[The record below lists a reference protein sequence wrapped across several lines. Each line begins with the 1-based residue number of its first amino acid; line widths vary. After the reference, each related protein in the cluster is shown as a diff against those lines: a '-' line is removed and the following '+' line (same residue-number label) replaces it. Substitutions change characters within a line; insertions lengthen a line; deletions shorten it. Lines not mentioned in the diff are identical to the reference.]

1 MQPFANLRCTQYFI
15 IGFLKEA
22 STLLKDLKLTKEYF
36 YGIDLHDSMGKNNPK
51 STFQNQSTEK
61 KNNFE
66 GKTFG
71 LVVSVVAG
79 SQKFMFSHSLL
90 HSDSFSSHL

>member
-1 MQPFANLRCTQYFI
+1 MQLFALHTIFYNGL
-15 IGFLKEA
+15 LKEV

-36 YGIDLHDSMGKNNPK
+36 YSIDLHDSMGKNNPK

-66 GKTFG
+66 GKNLVNIWVGG
-71 LVVSVVAG
+71 LGGRGVTKVYVLPFASP
-79 SQKFMFSHSLL
+79 L
-90 HSDSFSSHL
+90 